1 MSINPASDLYSL
13 LSDGKGYIHPQD
25 LDNIEDCMKTFKG
38 VNLIQDISRLLKSAE
53 ESGLEVST
61 YVGMIPQWTKLVLSY
76 PTWGSYSSDASAL
89 MLLDVLREQINS
101 WTANSR
107 RTISTSLEES
117 RDDILSMVSE
127 LHEAVQSDESL
138 SSGFRAYMFAVLR
151 RVKEAAES
159 EMEGGN
165 FDFADAVFEMSVY
178 VDSVLARSNK
188 PEAKTVYE
196 RAKNFFSSEALRD
209 WVHIAI
215 DTISVTGQLP
225 M

>member
-89 MLLDVLREQINS
+89 MLLDVLREQ
-101 WTANSR
+101 
-107 RTISTSLEES
+107 TISTSLEES